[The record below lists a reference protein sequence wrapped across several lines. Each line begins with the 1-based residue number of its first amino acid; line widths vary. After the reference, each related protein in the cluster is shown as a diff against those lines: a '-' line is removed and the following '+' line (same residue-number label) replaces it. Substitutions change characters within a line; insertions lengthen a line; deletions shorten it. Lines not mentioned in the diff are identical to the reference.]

1 MQYPMTKVK
10 HHVRQ
15 QLFQAGHLL
24 QKGWMKLGILVV
36 IVVVV
41 LHKDLNISLN
51 LVNSRPPVPQE
62 EATPVPPTP
71 DEEARLVSESG
82 APQEDAKGGAA
93 SSFDEHDMSRSA
105 IVGAEPVKAT
115 VPTSQ
120 QSAAKKRADAF
131 SNVGFILNPTYAK
144 RHNVPDW
151 IVREKRQKCDA
162 YVKRY
167 APKAVTE
174 MKAHGVP
181 ASITLAQGLL
191 ESNAGESSLATRNN
205 NHFGIKCFARNC
217 APGHCTNY
225 KDDTHKDFFRK
236 YTDAGEGFESHS
248 HFLKKP
254 RYQGLFKLKR
264 TDYKAWAHGLK
275 KAGYATDEKYALKL
289 IQLIEELQLYRYDS

>member
-1 MQYPMTKVK
+1 MTKVK
-10 HHVRQ
+10 HQVRQ
-15 QLFQAGHLL
+15 QLFNAGHLF
-24 QKGWMKLGILVV
+24 QKSWMKIGVLVV

-51 LVNSRPPVPQE
+51 LVNSKRPVQQE
-62 EATPVPPTP
+62 QAPTAAP
-71 DEEARLVSESG
+71 EPEGARLIIE
-82 APQEDAKGGAA
+82 APTLPEEDAKGGAA
-93 SSFDEHDMSRSA
+93 SPFDAHDMSSRA
-105 IVGAEPVKAT
+105 IVGAEPAKAT
-115 VPTSQ
+115 VPTP
-120 QSAAKKRADAF
+120 KKSSEASRADGF
-131 SNVGFILNPTYAK
+131 SNVGFILNPSYAK
-144 RHNVPDW
+144 RHNIPDW

-162 YVKRY
+162 YVKKY
-167 APKAVTE
+167 ASKAVAE

-217 APGHCTNY
+217 PHGHCTNY

-236 YTDAGEGFESHS
+236 YSDASESFESHS

-254 RYQGLFKLKR
+254 RYQSLFKLKR
-264 TDYKAWAHGLK
+264 TDYKGWAHGLK

-289 IQLIEELQLYRYDS
+289 IQLIEELQLYRYDR

>member
-1 MQYPMTKVK
+1 MHYPITKVK
-10 HHVRQ
+10 HQVRQ
-15 QLFQAGHLL
+15 QLFNAGSLL
-24 QKGWMKLGILVV
+24 QKSWMKIGILVV
-36 IVVVV
+36 IVVVA

-51 LVNSRPPVPQE
+51 LVNSRRPLPQE
-62 EATPVPPTP
+62 QPAAPVSPSS
-71 DEEARLVSESG
+71 DEARLVSEVS
-82 APQEDAKGGAA
+82 PMEDDAKGGAD
-93 SSFDEHDMSRSA
+93 SPFDEHDMSRSA
-105 IVGAEPVKAT
+105 IVAAEPTKVT
-115 VPTSQ
+115 VPNSKPTAA
-120 QSAAKKRADAF
+120 QSRADKF

-151 IVREKRQKCDA
+151 IVREKRTKCDA

-167 APKAVTE
+167 APKAVAE
-174 MKAHGVP
+174 MKAHGIP

-191 ESNAGESSLATRNN
+191 ESNAGESGLAKGNN

-217 APGHCTNY
+217 APGHCTNH

-236 YTDAGEGFESHS
+236 YSDAAESFESHS

-254 RYQGLFKLKR
+254 RYQALFKLKR
-264 TDYKAWAHGLK
+264 TDYKGWAHGLK